1 MIRPMERDDL
11 DACAHIL
18 MSVYNNEMWQA
29 KWDFATARAYLLDY
43 VAAEKF
49 VGFVQEKN
57 GEICGAMFCH
67 EKIWWTNSELFLDEM
82 FIRPDCQRQGL
93 GSELIAEAERYVRDK
108 KLAGLTL
115 TTNRYAPA
123 PNFYR
128 KNGFSDAEHVL
139 YMFKEMD

>member
-1 MIRPMERDDL
+1 
-11 DACAHIL
+11 
-18 MSVYNNEMWQA
+18 
-29 KWDFATARAYLLDY
+29 
-43 VAAEKF
+43 
-49 VGFVQEKN
+49 
-57 GEICGAMFCH
+57 
-67 EKIWWTNSELFLDEM
+67 M

>member
-67 EKIWWTNSELFLDEM
+67 EKSGGPTASCSSTKCSSA
-82 FIRPDCQRQGL
+82 R
-93 GSELIAEAERYVRDK
+93 IASGRDW
-108 KLAGLTL
+108 AV
-115 TTNRYAPA
+115 
-123 PNFYR
+123 
-128 KNGFSDAEHVL
+128 S
-139 YMFKEMD
+139 